1 MWHWSPSTGP
11 KGPIVAKAYTDRT
24 FTLGF
29 HLVQKNYNKVSESVK
44 FNVMFSSLSQ
54 LEEVNLSIALELY
67 FSKRTQFRIAK
78 SISKCSPGYT
88 GTCVEI
94 STMHQHYAQRFW
106 HPSYRL
112 LERTSAEKQEKDENA
127 KRERENSLVTE
138 SERKSGTKSHF
149 CYRLYTLQ
157 RSNHSFP
164 GL

>member
-94 STMHQHYAQRFW
+94 STMHQHYAQRF
-106 HPSYRL
+106 
-112 LERTSAEKQEKDENA
+112 
-127 KRERENSLVTE
+127 
-138 SERKSGTKSHF
+138 
-149 CYRLYTLQ
+149 
-157 RSNHSFP
+157 
-164 GL
+164 